1 MGMTSMRGVRFYAR
15 CRIEI
20 SFGSFLLMD
29 DSGIKALQE
38 TMMHRFQVTMVLFF
52 ALLIS
57 SIAWV
62 LPIMSNYRK
71 LFREI
76 PLHYVNDGG
85 NGELDRTLSR
95 EEMFSTL
102 HTLLRPKT
110 SCKVDQMSGTDLAYI
125 GDVVYELFVRSRTVW
140 PSKRTAQLQDAVVAM
155 VRGTHTTMSKKNELS
170 SYNCEWTNSHIIY
183 SRTSGQALNKTKTE
197 LRSD

>member
-1 MGMTSMRGVRFYAR
+1 MA
-15 CRIEI
+15 
-20 SFGSFLLMD
+20 
-29 DSGIKALQE
+29 
-38 TMMHRFQVTMVLFF
+38 LFF

-62 LPIMSNYRK
+62 LPVMSNSRK

-76 PLHYVNDGG
+76 PLLYVNEDGG
-85 NGELDRTLSR
+85 NGELDRTVSR
-95 EEMFSTL
+95 DEMFSTL
-102 HTLLRPKT
+102 HALLRPKT

-170 SYNCEWTNSHIIY
+170 SYNCEWTNSQTIY
-183 SRTSGQALNKTKTE
+183 SRTSGQALNKAKTE
-197 LRSD
+197 LRSDRPGGPSPQSRSKFCFRQKK